1 MINEL
6 QLPVDAPLPQQK
18 NSFMKS
24 LIVILLFISTFTL
37 STSAQDS
44 LLNKRKWAFE
54 VNALWPIFPGNIYSA
69 RFVRQVYANNQ
80 TAGDVYLGFAHK
92 PYEFRNT
99 EGEFSNSAI
108 VFGYRQYIWKGL
120 NAEFYNAIGPGRI
133 RNSVVNGKDYRSTD
147 YELAMLLGYRI
158 HFLKSKRTPLY
169 INLMPVGFA
178 YVAYQSNP
186 HPIVGQTE
194 ERPIYFGK
202 VQIGLRF

>member
-1 MINEL
+1 
-6 QLPVDAPLPQQK
+6 
-18 NSFMKS
+18 MKS
-24 LIVILLFISTFTL
+24 FISVLLFITTFTF
-37 STSAQDS
+37 SSSAQDS
-44 LLNKRKWAFE
+44 LLNSRKWAIE
-54 VNALWPIFPGNIYSA
+54 VNALWPVFPGNIYSA
-69 RFVRQVYANNQ
+69 RVLHQVYANAK
-80 TAGDVYLGFAHK
+80 TSADVYLGFAHK
-92 PYEFRNT
+92 PYEFRDT

-133 RNSVVNGKDYRSTD
+133 RNSVVNGQNYRSID

-158 HFLKSKRTPLY
+158 HFLKKKKTPLY
-169 INLMPVGFA
+169 VNLMPVGIA

-202 VQIGLRF
+202 VQVGLRF